1 MWTMIDKDGN
11 EDIDLR
17 VLHVY
22 EKHKVTK
29 SSKPE
34 EPKKKLK
41 KQATMEQENPSPY
54 KKITHNHGGK
64 RGLTIHYSTN
74 KQLKATLL
82 LHKSSEQEKTISTLT
97 QELEI
102 AKARRNEEID
112 QCKLHVAQMNYLEA
126 SHKMKVQVYKDKIA
140 SLTKQVQTM
149 EMVVNEARLK
159 QGNLAE
165 ELDSQRKSSWCD
177 ITLKNEE
184 VESLQQ
190 ILQTKDKEI
199 KLKNEEISKLNEF
212 NIGRVREEEEYKRR
226 HNEEI
231 ALLSQE
237 HGRQLKQIGA
247 LTEEKQS
254 FKAQY
259 DRLQTEYNILEGESK
274 KSSQEVQSLK
284 EEVSALNSSMKNLQ
298 DENSLYQHDIVTL
311 QEEKEAKEAVSVTL

>member
-1 MWTMIDKDGN
+1 MWTLIDKDGN

-29 SSKPE
+29 SSQPE
-34 EPKKKLK
+34 EPKKKRARK

-140 SLTKQVQTM
+140 FLEKEVGKVTSLTKQVQTM

-231 ALLSQE
+231 ALLSQ
-237 HGRQLKQIGA
+237 
-247 LTEEKQS
+247 
-254 FKAQY
+254 
-259 DRLQTEYNILEGESK
+259 
-274 KSSQEVQSLK
+274 
-284 EEVSALNSSMKNLQ
+284 
-298 DENSLYQHDIVTL
+298 
-311 QEEKEAKEAVSVTL
+311 

>member
-1 MWTMIDKDGN
+1 MIDKDGN

-22 EKHKVTK
+22 EKHKATK
-29 SSKPE
+29 SSQPE
-34 EPKKKLK
+34 EPKKKRARK
-41 KQATMEQENPSPY
+41 KQATTEQENPSPY

-259 DRLQTEYNILEGESK
+259 DRLQTAYSILEGEAK
-274 KSSQEVQSLK
+274 ESSQEVQSLRA
-284 EEVSALNSSMKNLQ
+284 EVSALNSSMKNLQ